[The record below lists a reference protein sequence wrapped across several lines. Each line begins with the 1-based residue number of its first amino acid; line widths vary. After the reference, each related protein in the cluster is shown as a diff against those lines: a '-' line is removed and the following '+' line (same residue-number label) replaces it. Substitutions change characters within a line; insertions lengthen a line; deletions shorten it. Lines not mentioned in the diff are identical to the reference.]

1 MSVEQLNA
9 KFRLLVWIDM
19 KNGRGNSMNFV
30 MRFVLCALLAMAGAS
45 AWIVHASAADKTG
58 DKPAN
63 NREIVHEKL
72 KADKKLIVSNY
83 MELTEA
89 EAKRFWPVYDDYQKD
104 LQTFHERLL
113 AMLRSYAAD
122 YRGKSLTDEKAKKLL
137 DEWIALEQDE
147 VKQRKGFLPK
157 VMKAL
162 PAKKA
167 ARYLQIEN
175 EYRLLIRHDLAATV
189 PLAQ

>member
-1 MSVEQLNA
+1 M
-9 KFRLLVWIDM
+9 RI
-19 KNGRGNSMNFV
+19 NFV
-30 MRFVLCALLAMAGAS
+30 KSIIAGGTAVIALGFALP
-45 AWIVHASAADKTG
+45 AWTQ

-63 NREIVHEKL
+63 NLEIVHEKL
-72 KADKKLIVSNY
+72 KADKKLIVSKY
-83 MELTEA
+83 MELTES
-89 EAKRFWPVYDDYQKD
+89 EAKNFWPVYEDYQKD
-104 LQTFHERLL
+104 LLKFYERLGAL
-113 AMLRSYAAD
+113 LKSYAAD

-147 VKQRKGFLPK
+147 VKQRSAFIPK
-157 VMKAL
+157 LTKAL

-175 EYRLLIRHDLAATV
+175 EYRMLLRYDLAATV

>member
-1 MSVEQLNA
+1 M
-9 KFRLLVWIDM
+9 RRD
-19 KNGRGNSMNFV
+19 FV
-30 MRFVLCALLAMAGAS
+30 KRIIRVGIAVIPLGFAPAGL
-45 AWIVHASAADKTG
+45 TQ

-63 NREIVHEKL
+63 NLEIVHEKL
-72 KADKKLIVSNY
+72 KADKKLIVSKY
-83 MELTEA
+83 MELTES
-89 EAKRFWPVYDDYQKD
+89 EAKSFWPVYEDYQKD
-104 LQTFHERLL
+104 LLKFYERLGAL
-113 AMLRSYAAD
+113 LKSYAAD

-147 VKQRKGFLPK
+147 VKQRSAFIPK
-157 VMKAL
+157 LTKAL

-175 EYRLLIRHDLAATV
+175 EYRMLLRYDLAATV

>member
-1 MSVEQLNA
+1 MGKRIILM
-9 KFRLLVWIDM
+9 RLMIA
-19 KNGRGNSMNFV
+19 
-30 MRFVLCALLAMAGAS
+30 ALLALLTGVIPPAWAQTKPAG
-45 AWIVHASAADKTG
+45 G

-63 NREIVHEKL
+63 NLEIIHEKL

-89 EAKRFWPVYDDYQKD
+89 EAKRFWPVYDGYQKD
-104 LQTFHERLL
+104 LQTFHERLQ

-137 DEWIALEQDE
+137 DEWIALEQEE
-147 VKQRKGFLPK
+147 VKQRKGVVPK

-175 EYRLLIRHDLAATV
+175 EYRMLLRYDLAAAV